1 MQIDDPK
8 DMSSSAELRSMIL
21 DMMEDQV
28 LSSFDTILL
37 LLLPL
42 SIFALGVTP
51 WLWTS
56 LRFLAPWT
64 LSFAFASFLPL
75 GILVSAKLR
84 GNVQSRILAWIMFI
98 VMISCVAGSLV
109 FVVALSLFVRLPIAT
124 RPGFEPLFIIGI
136 LTLSYGLSYRQVR
149 GLKHLLL
156 RRIHWKSSEIRSMF
170 SSYETIHRCLSSIT
184 KRDWLFGTLFGL
196 TLLLLFVR
204 YGVLD
209 APWQWAS
216 AINFILL
223 LPIVAIIAEIA
234 WSRLS
239 KRFLKPIQ
247 HELAESTKSL
257 ACVEGMEGP
266 SWLTII
272 GVAIWLVFFVA
283 LALALAG
290 IAFVG
295 IYVYPSP

>member
-1 MQIDDPK
+1 
-8 DMSSSAELRSMIL
+8 MSSSAELRSMIL
-21 DMMEDQV
+21 DMMQDQV

-42 SIFALGVTP
+42 STFALGVTP

-75 GILVSAKLR
+75 GILVAAKLR
-84 GNVQSRILAWIMFI
+84 GNVKSRILAWIMFI
-98 VMISCVAGSLV
+98 VLISSVAGLLV
-109 FVVALSLFVRLPIAT
+109 LVGVLGLFVGLPIES
-124 RPGFEPLFIIGI
+124 RPGFEPLFMIGI
-136 LTLSYGLSYRQVR
+136 LTLSYGLSYHQVR

-156 RRIHWKSSEIRSMF
+156 RRIYWKSSEIESMF
-170 SSYETIHRCLSSIT
+170 SSYETIHRFLSPIT
-184 KRDWLFGTLFGL
+184 KRDGLFGTLVGL
-196 TLLLLFVR
+196 ILLLLFVR

-209 APWQWAS
+209 VPAQWGATF
-216 AINFILL
+216 NFILL
-223 LPIVAIIAEIA
+223 LLLILIILEIA

-239 KRFLKPIQ
+239 KRILK
-247 HELAESTKSL
+247 STPRNLSKSSKSGVG
-257 ACVEGMEGP
+257 ARATEGP
-266 SWLTII
+266 SWLAII
-272 GVAIWLVFFVA
+272 GVAMWLVFFVA

-295 IYVYPSP
+295 IHVYPAP